1 MHDIV
6 VIGGGP
12 AGSRTA
18 ALLAD
23 DYDVLLIEEHAVSG
37 RPVQCAGLI
46 TQRTVELSGV
56 RPEILNR
63 LYGAKV
69 TFPDGSDVT
78 VRSDSEKAIII
89 DRADLDEKMAG
100 AAMDKG
106 VEYQYNTK
114 YLAHSV
120 RDDRVI
126 IETDKGTIESRLII
140 GADGHS
146 SKVAMSIPDNG
157 PKEYVRG
164 IEYDVENRMDDQE
177 LVGIRI
183 GRSIAPGLFSW
194 EVPFGDFTRV
204 GLCTSWSAGPPSEY
218 MKTLMKVSGL
228 EGKRIV
234 AKYSGKVPIGGR
246 RISYGDHLLLIGD
259 AAGQVKPVSAGGLY
273 PALSCAPILKMSV
286 DDVFSNGDLSE
297 KGLSCYEREWGDK
310 IGKELNRAYKL
321 RKLYVKFTDEDMNDM
336 SRYLGQEK
344 ANVIL
349 NGVDIDNPSGYAV
362 KALAHVPTM
371 MKLASVAI
379 KAKVRK

>member
-1 MHDIV
+1 MHDVV

-18 ALLAD
+18 ALLAK
-23 DYDVLLIEEHAVSG
+23 DYDVLVIEEHAVSG
-37 RPVQCAGLI
+37 RPVQCAGII
-46 TQRTVELSGV
+46 TQRTADLSGV

-78 VRSDSEKAIII
+78 VRSEDEKAILI
-89 DRADLDEKMAG
+89 DRGDLDEKMAG

-106 VEYQYNTK
+106 AEYQYNTK
-114 YLAHSV
+114 YLAHKV
-120 RDDRVI
+120 CDDRVI
-126 IETDKGTIESRLII
+126 IETSEGTVESKMII

-164 IEYDVENRMDDQE
+164 IEYDVESRMDEQD

-183 GRSIAPGLFSW
+183 GSKVAPGLFTW

-218 MKTLMKVSGL
+218 LKTLMKISGL

-246 RISYGDHLLLIGD
+246 KASFGDHMLLIGD

-273 PALSCAPILKMSV
+273 PAFSCAPILRDAV
-286 DDVFSNGDLSE
+286 DEAFRSGDFSE
-297 KGLSCYEREWGDK
+297 KGLAVYEKRW
-310 IGKELNRAYKL
+310 GKEIGRELDRSYRL
-321 RKLYVKFTDEDMNDM
+321 RKIYVKFTDDDMNDM
-336 SRYLGQEK
+336 SRYLGKEK
-344 ANVIL
+344 ANAIL
-349 NGVDIDNPSGYAV
+349 NGVDIDNPSGFAL
-362 KALAHVPTM
+362 KAFAHLPTM
-371 MKLASVAI
+371 VKLASVVI